1 MKTLDRSLAMMPINQ
16 LCTVGF
22 LWVYFAI
29 FCIFCIFILIFRG
42 FILIQRAGDEPSAEG
57 EHTEG
62 TQEHK
67 PLSSRR
73 MLLYCP

>member
-1 MKTLDRSLAMMPINQ
+1 MGVF
-16 LCTVGF
+16 CYF
-22 LWVYFAI
+22 LYFR
-29 FCIFCIFILIFRG
+29 IFILIFRG
-42 FILIQRAGDEPSAEG
+42 FILIQRAGDEPGAEG

-67 PLSSRR
+67 PLSSRH